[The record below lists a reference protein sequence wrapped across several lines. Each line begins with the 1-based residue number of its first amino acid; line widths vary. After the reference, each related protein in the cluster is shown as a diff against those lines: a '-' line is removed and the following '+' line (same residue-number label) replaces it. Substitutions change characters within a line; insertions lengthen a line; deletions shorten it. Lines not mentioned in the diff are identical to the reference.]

1 MSSLSMCNK
10 IHRQLKEAGPANWP
24 LKIRGHYEE
33 PHLANKLGRT
43 LAEYLLSEDPAGLRP
58 LVIVAIGTDRSTGD
72 SLGPLVGTKLQQMN
86 METNV
91 FGTLEQ
97 PVHAVNLEET
107 LESICSQYSNPLVIA
122 VDACLG
128 RTESVG
134 YITLARGTLQPG
146 AGVNKK
152 LAWCRKCPFYG
163 YCQYWRIYGILCP
176 PKHDYIWCGKCP
188 TSLLLLFIKVFF
200 CFAISS
206 RRKRSLTLLPAIKA
220 RAFWAGPFR
229 QKC

>member
-1 MSSLSMCNK
+1 MCNK

-146 AGVNKK
+146 AGVNKS
-152 LAWCRKCPFYG
+152 LPGVGNVHFTGIVNIGG
-163 YCQYWRIYGILCP
+163 YMEYFVLQNTRLHLVWKMSDIIASAVYQGF
-176 PKHDYIWCGKCP
+176 
-188 TSLLLLFIKVFF
+188 LLFRYQLK
-200 CFAISS
+200 
-206 RRKRSLTLLPAIKA
+206 KKEESLPSCL
-220 RAFWAGPFR
+220 
-229 QKC
+229 Q